1 MKKGL
6 IASSLILLAL
16 SMLSGL
22 LFLAG
27 AAGVV
32 TGGGGS
38 THDIQYL
45 WNGAKVLLGL
55 GFLSG
60 IAALLVESEKDSA
73 ARQVIALALLSA
85 LQVGQSPHA
94 SAHQLGVSSDP
105 RLDLLMH

>member
-6 IASSLILLAL
+6 IKKGLIAASWTSLSI

-32 TGGGGS
+32 TGGGG
-38 THDIQYL
+38 TTNDIQYL

-55 GFLSG
+55 GLLSG
-60 IAALLVESEKDSA
+60 VAALLVESGKDST
-73 ARQVIALALLSA
+73 AR
-85 LQVGQSPHA
+85 
-94 SAHQLGVSSDP
+94 
-105 RLDLLMH
+105 RENE